1 MTSVRT
7 KQKMLILH
15 GWDWKKYPKFKPTHQ
30 WENRQELLNLL
41 MKEFHVDYPDLP
53 GFNVNDSYNGE
64 WSLDDYS
71 SWLEKL
77 IKENKYDVV
86 VGYSFGCAVIIH
98 CLHKYKLTIKAIL
111 ISPAI
116 VRAYT
121 IKTSSTSSMISSLL
135 KRFRLNWIRSIAV
148 LFYLKYVVKNDFYIH
163 GTKFLRKTY
172 QNIVRIDL
180 SGECNELLEKGTDLH
195 FIFGSEDTATPP
207 DLFLKRVPKANN
219 CVHIIDGATHNVG
232 GTHPVDVASVIE
244 SLV

>member
-1 MTSVRT
+1 MKT

-15 GWDWKKYPKFKPTHQ
+15 GWDWRKYPKFKPTHQ
-30 WENRQELLNLL
+30 WENRQELVNLL

-53 GFNVNDSYNGE
+53 GFNINDSHDGE

-86 VGYSFGCAVIIH
+86 LGYSFGCAVIIH
-98 CLHKYKLTIKAIL
+98 CLHKYKLPIKSIL

-116 VRAYT
+116 IRAYT
-121 IKTSSTSSMISSLL
+121 VKTSSTSSKVSSLL
-135 KRFRLNWIRSIAV
+135 KRFRLNWVRSLAV

-172 QNIVRIDL
+172 QNIVRVDL
-180 SGECNELLEKGTDLH
+180 SDECNELLEEEADLQ

-207 DLFLKRVPKANN
+207 ALLLKKTPKVNN
-219 CVHIIDGATHNVG
+219 RVHIIDNATHNVG
-232 GTHPVDVASVIE
+232 GTHPKEVVSVIE
-244 SLV
+244 SLLLH